1 MEEKNQT
8 VVMTETEK
16 AEFDAFRQAKA
27 KKVAEEKARAD
38 REMYKQMVDRCCW
51 VSASASRRASG
62 R

>member
-27 KKVAEEKARAD
+27 KQVAEEKARAVLFI
-38 REMYKQMVDRCCW
+38 R
-51 VSASASRRASG
+51 
-62 R
+62 